1 MSTAGEHSHAEDQ
14 EGAAVLDRQPD
25 HEVWGALRRA
35 VEELALLGDLA
46 DRVAD
51 AGPRAPQSI
60 DYGADAAEDAE
71 EYRRWLASA
80 RARHHHPPRVP
91 DCPAPLELE
100 PWPPPDAAGPSHR
113 PWRPEDAA
121 SAWARTAEREALG
134 SQPRVS
140 VLVPLWRPDL
150 ALAERAVASALEQ
163 TWPAV
168 EVCLVD
174 DGSGDPALRAWLA
187 RLDKREPRVRTASLA
202 ENRGIAEATNAALGL
217 ATGTLVAFLD
227 QDDEL
232 EPEALERMV
241 EAFTR
246 FPDCDVA
253 YCDEDKLDHAGRRF
267 YPLFKPAFAPELLL
281 AYNYVC
287 HLLVMRTSLV
297 RHLGGLRAAFDG
309 AQDFDLV
316 LRATEVA
323 RRVVHVPAVLYH
335 WRATPSSTANSAD
348 AKPTAERAGNR
359 AVADAL
365 ARRGEGAWL
374 APGLVPP
381 LRIVRRPVRT
391 SATVSVVIPIRDQPE
406 LLRACVDSLAAT
418 AGWDRLQ
425 LVVVD
430 NGSSDPEI
438 PVLRSQLEASFDL
451 TWCRDDRPFNWS
463 ALSNLGVE
471 ASRGELVLLLNND
484 VEGRRPGWLAA
495 MVEHALVDDVGAV
508 GARLVYPD
516 GSLQHFGVAIGLGG
530 PAGHELLGLPPGR
543 PSYFG
548 LGEVAREVSA
558 ATGACLLLRRALYR
572 SVGGCDEGIPV
583 AFSDVDLC
591 LRIRAL
597 GYRIICTPLA
607 ELVHHESITRGFAA
621 EDAVGGPMFRRWQH
635 LVRSGDPYFNPN
647 LSRLRMEMA
656 LPDDREEDVWK
667 DALLRLERS

>member
-1 MSTAGEHSHAEDQ
+1 
-14 EGAAVLDRQPD
+14 
-25 HEVWGALRRA
+25 
-35 VEELALLGDLA
+35 
-46 DRVAD
+46 
-51 AGPRAPQSI
+51 
-60 DYGADAAEDAE
+60 
-71 EYRRWLASA
+71 
-80 RARHHHPPRVP
+80 
-91 DCPAPLELE
+91 
-100 PWPPPDAAGPSHR
+100 
-113 PWRPEDAA
+113 
-121 SAWARTAEREALG
+121 
-134 SQPRVS
+134 
-140 VLVPLWRPDL
+140 
-150 ALAERAVASALEQ
+150 
-163 TWPAV
+163 
-168 EVCLVD
+168 
-174 DGSGDPALRAWLA
+174 
-187 RLDKREPRVRTASLA
+187 
-202 ENRGIAEATNAALGL
+202 
-217 ATGTLVAFLD
+217 
-227 QDDEL
+227 
-232 EPEALERMV
+232 
-241 EAFTR
+241 
-246 FPDCDVA
+246 
-253 YCDEDKLDHAGRRF
+253 
-267 YPLFKPAFAPELLL
+267 
-281 AYNYVC
+281 
-287 HLLVMRTSLV
+287 
-297 RHLGGLRAAFDG
+297 
-309 AQDFDLV
+309 
-316 LRATEVA
+316 
-323 RRVVHVPAVLYH
+323 
-335 WRATPSSTANSAD
+335 
-348 AKPTAERAGNR
+348 
-359 AVADAL
+359 
-365 ARRGEGAWL
+365 
-374 APGLVPP
+374 
-381 LRIVRRPVRT
+381 VRT
-391 SATVSVVIPIRDQPE
+391 SATVSVVVPIRDQPE
-406 LLRACVDSLAAT
+406 LLRACADSLAAT